1 MPGGA
6 MQANR
11 LQVLF
16 HTLVVLDLSG
26 DRNGHRL
33 AAITNNEFNRLAAWV
48 REEGKELNTQEC
60 AVRSNFDDFINQ
72 LKIAVEFIKK

>member
-1 MPGGA
+1 

-16 HTLVVLDLSG
+16 HTSVVLDLSG

-33 AAITNNEFNRLAAWV
+33 AAVTTNEFNRLAAWV

-60 AVRSNFDDFINQ
+60 AVRTYFDDFISQ
-72 LKIAVEFIKK
+72 LKIAVEFIKKK